1 MGRDAAALVPIEM
14 NRDPI
19 MSNMTDNLIMLL
31 STDWF
36 LPYWGEIGISID
48 EVKKRGIQQG
58 CREIVKYILSGSKDY
73 YLRNISL
80 KRKRKSVF
88 RFRALLRKWEAEP
101 EVSETYEEW
110 ANLFLG
116 KLNASFT
123 YWCSTIELVQ
133 DRVQEGGPN
142 LNASIRAEVVKAWE
156 TSHMEVP
163 GFPDICLKSESS
175 WDAYTR
181 TLLVS
186 PKSLGTILNSVL
198 GEHSFKSFWTNLRQR
213 LTPEQ
218 VQELLAWYRAMTVN
232 KFHEDRPD
240 LVPSYME

>member
-1 MGRDAAALVPIEM
+1 
-14 NRDPI
+14 
-19 MSNMTDNLIMLL
+19 
-31 STDWF
+31 
-36 LPYWGEIGISID
+36 LPH
-48 EVKKRGIQQG
+48 
-58 CREIVKYILSGSKDY
+58 
-73 YLRNISL
+73 
-80 KRKRKSVF
+80 
-88 RFRALLRKWEAEP
+88 A
-101 EVSETYEEW
+101 
-110 ANLFLG
+110 
-116 KLNASFT
+116 KLNQSFT
-123 YWCSTIELVQ
+123 YWCRTIELVQ
-133 DRVQEGGPN
+133 DRVQESGPN
-142 LNASIRAEVVKAWE
+142 LNASIRVEVVKAWE
-156 TSHMEVP
+156 ASHMEVP

-198 GEHSFKSFWTNLRQR
+198 GEHSFKSFWTHLRQR